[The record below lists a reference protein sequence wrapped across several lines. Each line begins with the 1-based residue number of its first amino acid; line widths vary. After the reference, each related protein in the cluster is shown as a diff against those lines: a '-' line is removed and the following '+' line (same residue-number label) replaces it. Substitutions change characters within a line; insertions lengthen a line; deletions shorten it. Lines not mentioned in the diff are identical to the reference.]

1 MIDFTAKRGVVLG
14 VGNSRSIA
22 WAIAECLHQCGAE
35 LALTYIE
42 DPKGRYEKNVRTLGE
57 KVGASMIHPCD
68 VQYEESISSL
78 MEVLTEKWGRIDFLV
93 HSLAFAR
100 PEDLGGAF
108 SEISRDGFLK
118 AQEITAYSLLPLSAG
133 VAPLMRQNGGGSII
147 TMSYIG
153 AMLAVPNYNA
163 MGPAK
168 AALEA
173 SVRYL
178 ARELGP
184 DNIRV
189 NAISAGPIRTLS
201 ASGIKNFSTLM
212 QGVAERSALKR
223 NVEQSEVGSTAAFLC
238 SDAASG
244 ITGQTIY
251 VDCGF
256 NMMGGD

>member
-1 MIDFTAKRGVVLG
+1 MIDFKGKKGVVLG

-22 WAIAECLHQCGAE
+22 WAITESLHQCGAE
-35 LALTYIE
+35 LALTFIE
-42 DPKGRYEKNVRTLGE
+42 DPKGRYEKNVRSLGTQVE
-57 KVGASMIHPCD
+57 ASIIHPCD
-68 VQYEESISSL
+68 VQDEKAIDSL
-78 MEVLTEKWGRIDFLV
+78 MEVISQQWGKLDFLV
-93 HSLAFAR
+93 HSLAFAKQ
-100 PEDLGGAF
+100 EDLGGSF
-108 SEISRDGFLK
+108 SETSRDGFLK
-118 AQEITAYSLLPLSAG
+118 AQEISAYSLLPLSAG
-133 VAPLMRQNGGGSII
+133 AAPLMRKNGGGSII

-168 AALEA
+168 AALES

-178 ARELGP
+178 ARELGT

-201 ASGIKNFSTLM
+201 ASGVKNFSTLI
-212 QGVAERSALKR
+212 QGVAEQSALKR
-223 NVEQSEVGSTAAFLC
+223 NVTQAEVGATAAFLC
-238 SDAASG
+238 SDAASA

-256 NMMGGD
+256 NVMGGA